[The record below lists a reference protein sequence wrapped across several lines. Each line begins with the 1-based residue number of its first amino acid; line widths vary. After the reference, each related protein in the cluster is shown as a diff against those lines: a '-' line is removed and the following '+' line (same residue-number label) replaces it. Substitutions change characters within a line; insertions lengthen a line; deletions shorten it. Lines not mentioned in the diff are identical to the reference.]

1 MTDDLK
7 LAGTR
12 YVCGDSAVPMIPCV
26 DHFLIPYSRL

>member
-12 YVCGDSAVPMIPCV
+12 YVGGYSAVPMISSV
-26 DHFLIPYSRL
+26 GHFLIPYSPL